1 LIAGVGAALRRLQEK
16 SMTQFYVQRI
26 DEDQCRS
33 AMVTQKPITITGVTF
48 NGTVR
53 AFTGVVRTV
62 ENVPAAYPDYPLRVT
77 MAD

>member
-1 LIAGVGAALRRLQEK
+1 
-16 SMTQFYVQRI
+16 MTQFYVQLI
-26 DEDQCRS
+26 DEHRCLD
-33 AMVTQKPITITGVTF
+33 AVITQEPITITGVTF

-53 AFTGVVRTV
+53 VFTGVVRTV